1 MSISAFGMISGGC
14 LNLASLIGPSIFS
27 SNFNDWVYYISG
39 QLSGAVFSGMMFKL
53 FLKKD
58 KGEDDE
64 ICFLQK
70 DDAETEKLKAN

>member
-1 MSISAFGMISGGC
+1 
-14 LNLASLIGPSIFS
+14 
-27 SNFNDWVYYISG
+27 
-39 QLSGAVFSGMMFKL
+39 MMFKL

-70 DDAETEKLKAN
+70 DDVETEKLKAN